1 MSGLFDDDW
10 SVFFDPNECGTAA
23 VLICDSEIP
32 VNGRIISEPN
42 GNKLQRQS
50 NGKAGAKVAP
60 ASVRFQIPTSE
71 VPEDW
76 QNWEVRLKDKLYQGK
91 SYSIVD
97 VDDNPDGSSDLTLTP
112 YKQRGQEHGEWLR
125 AKT

>member
-1 MSGLFDDDW
+1 MLDDEDF
-10 SVFFDPNECGTAA
+10 SSFYDPDEFGTAA
-23 VLICDSEIP
+23 VLIGASEIP
-32 VNGRIISEPN
+32 VNGLIIPDPN

-50 NGKAGAKVAP
+50 NGKAGVKIAP
-60 ASVRFQIPTSE
+60 VSVRFQIPTSE

-76 QNWEVRLKDKLYQGK
+76 QNWEVRLKAKLYQGK